1 MPTEPPVKRAITF
14 FDGQN
19 LYFAA
24 KECFGYP
31 YPNYDVL
38 RLSQAVCAAR
48 GWQLKETRF
57 YTGVPD
63 ASDDPLW
70 NAFWTA
76 KLAQMGRKGIQT
88 FSRRLRYRNR
98 AVKLPSGAT
107 HSFLAGEEKGID
119 VRIALD
125 AISMAH
131 RQKYDVAVIFSQ
143 DQDLSEVVEEV
154 RTIAQEQN
162 RWIKVACAF
171 PFSPTTRNR
180 RGIDKTDW
188 IKIDRALYDACLDT
202 RDYRPKKGSG
212 PGGAP

>member
-1 MPTEPPVKRAITF
+1 MPVEPPEKRAIAF
-14 FDGQN
+14 IDGQN
-19 LYFAA
+19 LYYAV
-24 KECFGYP
+24 KESFGYP

-38 RLSQAVCAAR
+38 RLSQVVCAAH
-48 GWQLKETRF
+48 GWSLKETRF

-76 KLAQMGRKGIQT
+76 KLAQMGRKGVQT
-88 FSRRLRYRNR
+88 FFRCLRYRNR
-98 AVKLPSGAT
+98 TVKLPSGAT
-107 HSFLAGEEKGID
+107 HTFLAGEEKGID

-125 AISMAH
+125 VISLAH
-131 RQKYDVAVIFSQ
+131 RRNYDVAVIFSQ
-143 DQDLSEVVEEV
+143 DQDLSEAAEEV
-154 RTIAQEQN
+154 RAIAQEQN

-188 IKIDRALYDACLDT
+188 IKIDRAVYDACLDT
-202 RDYRPKKGSG
+202 RDYRPKKVPR
-212 PGGAP
+212 PGGDR